1 MTEETADRYLLHYA
15 DKLKGEDLPVLRA
28 ALIAAPEYKRKA
40 LLGVKLYNPLL
51 TLVFSLV
58 FGMLAVDRFYI
69 KDIGKGILKVLSL
82 AALSI
87 LTILYRI
94 YATQLIYRENFSGF
108 FSFTGALIL
117 FAIIFYA
124 ITFIELF
131 LCYRKTKKKNLE
143 KLLAALR

>member
-51 TLVFSLV
+51 TLLFSLV

-82 AALSI
+82 AVLTI
-87 LTILYRI
+87 LTIFYWI
-94 YATQLIYRENFSGF
+94 YAAQLIYRENFSGF

>member
-1 MTEETADRYLLHYA
+1 MTEETADRHLLHYA

-82 AALSI
+82 AALTV
-87 LTILYRI
+87 LAVLYPI
-94 YATQLIYRENFSGF
+94 FSTQLIFPENFNGF
-108 FSFTGALIL
+108 FSFTGAFIL

>member
-15 DKLKGEDLPVLRA
+15 DKLKGEDLPVLRT

-82 AALSI
+82 AVLTI
-87 LTILYRI
+87 LTIFYCI
-94 YATQLIYRENFSGF
+94 YATQLLYRENFNGF
-108 FSFTGALIL
+108 ISFTGALIL

>member
-28 ALIAAPEYKRKA
+28 ALIAAPENKRKA

-69 KDIGKGILKVLSL
+69 KDIGKGVLKVLSL
-82 AALSI
+82 AALTI
-87 LTILYRI
+87 LTIFYWI
-94 YATQLIYRENFSGF
+94 YAAQLIYRENFSGF
-108 FSFTGALIL
+108 FSFTGVLIL

>member
-69 KDIGKGILKVLSL
+69 KDIGKGILKVLY
-82 AALSI
+82 ALQHNLLFWKKQDSFI
-87 LTILYRI
+87 NVLVHD
-94 YATQLIYRENFSGF
+94 TQNKAYTNTVRMDGE
-108 FSFTGALIL
+108 A
-117 FAIIFYA
+117 
-124 ITFIELF
+124 
-131 LCYRKTKKKNLE
+131 
-143 KLLAALR
+143 

>member
-1 MTEETADRYLLHYA
+1 MTEETADSYLLHYA

-40 LLGVKLYNPLL
+40 LLGVKMYNPLL

-87 LTILYRI
+87 LTIFYWI
-94 YATQLIYRENFSGF
+94 YAAQLIYRENFSGF